1 MKLRPLQVIGYSA
14 GDAANNLAF
23 SITSFFLLLYYTD
36 VAGLSAAAVGTMF
49 LVVRLW
55 DAVADIAAGRLVDRT
70 NSRWGKFRPFLLF
83 GSVPL
88 LALSFLTFHVPHWS
102 PDGKLVYAY
111 VTYALMGLAYS
122 LVNIPYGSLATAM
135 TQEPRERARLA
146 SARGIGAGLVIVLLV
161 LVISPQVGSAG
172 DSLQRTFTL
181 VTGVFVVVGVALY
194 LFTFVTSRETVERDV
209 AQVTFTQTIAAL
221 RQNGPLFRLCL
232 STLSYLTGMF
242 AFNTIGAYYARD
254 VLGNAALFIPLTLLG
269 IGVMFVVAPLTPRVV
284 ASVGKRTGYLIAAG
298 LSVVGG
304 IGVFLAPARLPIVA
318 MAFWTVAGIGIALV
332 NTLMWALEA
341 DTVEYGEWKSGIR
354 TEGATYAIFSFTRK
368 AGQALGGA
376 AAAYALSIGGYVA
389 KAPEQPHAA
398 LTAIRAAAGAVPAGF
413 ALVAALVM
421 FTYPL
426 TETAFSQL
434 VADVRGRR
442 DAAVR
447 GHGSAGPDAPAPA
460 AEPVLVST
468 SSAAL

>member
-1 MKLRPLQVIGYSA
+1 MESKTKLRPLQIIGYSA

-55 DAVADIAAGRLVDRT
+55 DAFADIFAGRLVDRT
-70 NSRWGKFRPFLLF
+70 STRWGKFRPFLLF

-88 LALSFLTFHVPHWS
+88 LAMSFLVFHVPNLS
-102 PDGKLVYAY
+102 AGGKLVYAY
-111 VTYALMGLAYS
+111 VTYAVMGLAYS

-135 TQEPRERARLA
+135 TQEPRQRARLA
-146 SARGIGAGLVIVLLV
+146 SARGIGAGLVIIMLV
-161 LVISPQVGSAG
+161 LVIAPQIGQGRSN
-172 DSLQRTFTL
+172 LQHTFTL
-181 VTGVFVVVGVALY
+181 VTATFMVLGVALY
-194 LFTFVTSRETVERDV
+194 LFTFFTAKEVVERDV
-209 AQVTFTQTIAAL
+209 AHVTLKQTLAAL
-221 RQNGPLFRLCL
+221 RQNSPLFRLCL

-254 VLGNAALFIPLTLLG
+254 VLGNAKLFIVLTLLSTG
-269 IGVMFVVAPLTPRVV
+269 AMFVVAPLTPRIV
-284 ASVGKRTGYLIAAG
+284 ATFGKRTGYMAAAG

-304 IGVFLAPARLPIVA
+304 VGIFLAPASTPVVAIVC
-318 MAFWTVAGIGIALV
+318 WTIAGLGLALV

-341 DTVEYGEWKSGIR
+341 DTVEYGEWKSGVR

-389 KAPEQPHAA
+389 KAPAQPHDA
-398 LTAIRAAAGAVPAGF
+398 LVAIRAAAGAVPAAF
-413 ALVAALVM
+413 ALLAAVIM

-426 TETAFSQL
+426 TEARFTQILGEVRARRAARASH
-434 VADVRGRR
+434 DV
-442 DAAVR
+442 
-447 GHGSAGPDAPAPA
+447 PATSHPVPA
-460 AEPVLVST
+460 LALDGQPV
-468 SSAAL
+468 

>member
-1 MKLRPLQVIGYSA
+1 MESKTKLRPLQIIGYSA

-55 DAVADIAAGRLVDRT
+55 DAFADIFAGRLVDRT
-70 NSRWGKFRPFLLF
+70 STRWGKFRPFLLF

-88 LALSFLTFHVPHWS
+88 LAMSFLVFHVPNLS
-102 PDGKLVYAY
+102 AGGKLVYAY
-111 VTYALMGLAYS
+111 VTYAVMGLAYS

-135 TQEPRERARLA
+135 TQEPRQRARLA
-146 SARGIGAGLVIVLLV
+146 SARGIGAGLVIIMLV
-161 LVISPQVGSAG
+161 LVIAPQIGQGRSN
-172 DSLQRTFTL
+172 LQHTFTL
-181 VTGVFVVVGVALY
+181 VTATFMVLGVALY
-194 LFTFVTSRETVERDV
+194 LFTFFTAKEVVERDV
-209 AQVTFTQTIAAL
+209 AHVTLKQTLAAL
-221 RQNGPLFRLCL
+221 RQNSPLFRLCL

-254 VLGNAALFIPLTLLG
+254 VLGNAKLFIVLTLLSTG
-269 IGVMFVVAPLTPRVV
+269 AMFVVAPLTPRIV
-284 ASVGKRTGYLIAAG
+284 ATFGKRTGYMAAAG

-304 IGVFLAPARLPIVA
+304 VGIFLAPASTPVVAIVC
-318 MAFWTVAGIGIALV
+318 WTIAGLGLALV

-341 DTVEYGEWKSGIR
+341 DTVEYGEWKSGVR

-389 KAPEQPHAA
+389 KAPAQPHDA
-398 LTAIRAAAGAVPAGF
+398 LVAIRAAAGAVPAAF
-413 ALVAALVM
+413 ALLAAVIM

-426 TETAFSQL
+426 TEARFAQILGEVRARRAARASHQVPSL
-434 VADVRGRR
+434 VLDGQ
-442 DAAVR
+442 
-447 GHGSAGPDAPAPA
+447 
-460 AEPVLVST
+460 PV
-468 SSAAL
+468 